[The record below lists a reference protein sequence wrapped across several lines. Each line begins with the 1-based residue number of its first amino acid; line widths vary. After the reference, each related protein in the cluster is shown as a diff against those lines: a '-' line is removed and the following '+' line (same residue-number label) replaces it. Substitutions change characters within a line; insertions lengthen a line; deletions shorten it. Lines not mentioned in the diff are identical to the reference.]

1 MPGLYTVTIVPKLL
15 TEGEHKGH
23 LEYLHF
29 TADDGDHLVR
39 WWTVNTGTLSADFRA
54 IFGEW
59 GAGILERLRKGEKVK
74 LPRTLELDE
83 ARRIGG
89 AGND

>member
-1 MPGLYTVTIVPKLL
+1 MASLCTVTVTPGLLA
-15 TEGEHKGH
+15 EGEHKGH

-29 TADDGDHLVR
+29 TATAGDDLVT
-39 WWTVNTGTLSADFRA
+39 WWSVNTGTLLEDFRSL
-54 IFGEW
+54 FGEW
-59 GAGILERLRKGEKVK
+59 GLGIVERLRKGEKVK
-74 LPRTLELDE
+74 LPRTLELEE

>member
-1 MPGLYTVTIVPKLL
+1 MSGPYTVTITPGLL
-15 TEGEHKGH
+15 AEGEHKGH

-29 TADDGDHLVR
+29 TASAEDDLVKR
-39 WWTVNTGTLSADFRA
+39 WSVNTGTLLEDFRA

-59 GAGILERLRKGEKVK
+59 GADILERLRRGETVK
-74 LPRTLELDE
+74 LPRTLEIEE